1 MADSGPPPGSI
12 ELRRLLAWKL
22 ADAGYVRSEAW
33 RAAVTVVPRH
43 EFVPEFFVPV
53 DSSHGEPTRY
63 LPVGRHDGWRRLA
76 LAYRDET
83 LVTQLDSR
91 LGPGEVSE
99 PVTGIPTSSST
110 MPSLVVR
117 MWEALGARDGDRV
130 LEIGTGSGYAAA
142 LGSERL
148 GDDAITSVE
157 VDPVLG
163 AQARAALDRAG
174 YHPNLVVGDGANGH
188 AQGAPY
194 DRVIAT
200 CAWRSVPPAWVR
212 QSRAGAVIL
221 LPLSGWLGTCGLA
234 SIEVT
239 DPDAGTAV
247 GRFVDPDVTF
257 IPARSQAE
265 GFVLIPT
272 RDDDTLI
279 SQRVALVG
287 PEVFADHAGARRI
300 VQLATPNAQY
310 LRFEPGQDLP
320 EHLLVESDRSYASF
334 DRGVDGRWIVQ
345 QGGQHP
351 LWDRV
356 EAAIAAWQKAG
367 SPGLADFRID
377 ISPRRQTVAFDSDHR
392 WELPAA

>member
-1 MADSGPPPGSI
+1 MGESGPPPGSA

-22 ADAGYVRSEAW
+22 ADAGHVRSEAW
-33 RAAVTVVPRH
+33 RAAVTAVPRH

-53 DSSHGEPTRY
+53 DSVDGEPTRY

-83 LVTQLDSR
+83 LVTQLDGR
-91 LGPGEVSE
+91 LCSGDVGE

-117 MWEALGARDGDRV
+117 MWESLDARDGDRV
-130 LEIGTGSGYAAA
+130 LEIGTGTGYSTA

-148 GDDAITSVE
+148 GDGAITSVE
-157 VDPVLG
+157 VDPVV
-163 AQARAALDRAG
+163 AAKARAALVRAG
-174 YHPNLVVGDGANGH
+174 YHPNLVVGDGADGH

-200 CAWRSVPPAWVR
+200 CAWRNVPSAWVR
-212 QSRAGAVIL
+212 QSRPGAVIL
-221 LPLSGWLGTCGLA
+221 LPLSGWLGASGLA
-234 SIEVT
+234 AIEVT
-239 DPDAGTAV
+239 DPEAGTAV

-257 IPARSQAE
+257 MPARSHAE
-265 GFVLIPT
+265 ASVFIPT
-272 RDDDTLI
+272 RDDDTLL
-279 SQRVALVG
+279 SERVALVG

-300 VQLATPNAQY
+300 VQLATPKAQY
-310 LRFEPGQDLP
+310 LRLDPGQDLP
-320 EHLLVESDRSYASF
+320 EHLLVESDRSYAAF
-334 DRGVDGRWIVQ
+334 ERGPDSRWIVR
-345 QGGQHP
+345 QGGREP

-356 EAAIAAWQKAG
+356 EAAVAAWQAAG

-377 ISPRRQTVAFDSDHR
+377 IWPQRQTVAFDSSHR